1 MAGASH
7 CNNQN
12 GMGGD
17 MSDSHDIEM
26 RAWADLAQKC
36 QRELAEARAEL
47 RKLQERGGLVYAPY
61 AACDDER
68 RLLREQLA
76 EARAALRD
84 AEFHIAEWSPTVHA
98 EAWAIEHAA
107 ALKAAREE
115 K

>member
-1 MAGASH
+1 
-7 CNNQN
+7 
-12 GMGGD
+12 
-17 MSDSHDIEM
+17 MSDNNLGPREPNNDMVICPNCTCQF
-26 RAWADLAQKC
+26 RAIPVNVQK
-36 QRELAEARAEL
+36 EAAEARAEL

-98 EAWAIEHAA
+98 EAWVIEHAA
-107 ALKAAREE
+107 ALKAAREA